1 MKSRAIPRGDA
12 TLDKPDRITWKIGRF
27 RGTAASGQSTH

>member
-12 TLDKPDRITWKIGRF
+12 TFDKPDRITREIGRF